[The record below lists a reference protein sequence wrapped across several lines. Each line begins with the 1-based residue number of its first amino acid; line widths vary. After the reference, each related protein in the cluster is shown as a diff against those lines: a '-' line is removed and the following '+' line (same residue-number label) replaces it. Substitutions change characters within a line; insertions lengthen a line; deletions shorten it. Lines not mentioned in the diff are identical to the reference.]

1 MKHTTDQSLIEAC
14 LAGRRE
20 AFGQLVERYQH
31 RLFHSLVHLLGSTED
46 AQDAAQDAL
55 ILAFEKLGT
64 FRGESQFYSWLFRI
78 AYNSAVSSKRKPG
91 SSKRKTGPMS
101 VSLEARRDASGLEP
115 ADLNPS
121 TEPSF
126 GLDVSDRQRL
136 VQQALGELSEE
147 FRDEKL
153 QKLPTLRYYPS
164 AVRFAGPPDFKPNA
178 YLAQPLELP
187 NPFADRLIQPRLN
200 PQVAEVI
207 YPSGAVFV
215 KGRWLVSYGIND
227 EHCALMK
234 VDSFELERHLRPAR
248 GATRAWIGSVLR
260 RNLSGWFP
268 G

>member
-64 FRGESQFYSWLFRI
+64 FRGKSQFYSWLFRI
-78 AYNSAVSSKRKPG
+78 AYNSAVSSKRKPGSSKRNPG

-147 FRDEKL
+147 FREAIVLKEIEQMSYEEIAEVVGIPL
-153 QKLPTLRYYPS
+153 GTVRSRIHRARMELRQKL
-164 AVRFAGPPDFKPNA
+164 AAFI
-178 YLAQPLELP
+178 E
-187 NPFADRLIQPRLN
+187 
-200 PQVAEVI
+200 AEVI
-207 YPSGAVFV
+207 
-215 KGRWLVSYGIND
+215 
-227 EHCALMK
+227 
-234 VDSFELERHLRPAR
+234 
-248 GATRAWIGSVLR
+248 
-260 RNLSGWFP
+260 
-268 G
+268 

>member
-91 SSKRKTGPMS
+91 SSKRKPGSSKRNPGSSKRKTGPMS

-147 FRDEKL
+147 FRAAIVLKEIEQMSYEEIAEVVGIPL
-153 QKLPTLRYYPS
+153 GTVRSRIHRARMELRQKL
-164 AVRFAGPPDFKPNA
+164 AAFI
-178 YLAQPLELP
+178 E
-187 NPFADRLIQPRLN
+187 
-200 PQVAEVI
+200 AEVI
-207 YPSGAVFV
+207 
-215 KGRWLVSYGIND
+215 
-227 EHCALMK
+227 
-234 VDSFELERHLRPAR
+234 
-248 GATRAWIGSVLR
+248 
-260 RNLSGWFP
+260 
-268 G
+268 

>member
-91 SSKRKTGPMS
+91 SSKRKPGPMS

-147 FRDEKL
+147 FREAIVLKEIEQMSYEEIAEVVGIPL
-153 QKLPTLRYYPS
+153 GTVRSRIHRARMELRQKL
-164 AVRFAGPPDFKPNA
+164 AAFI
-178 YLAQPLELP
+178 E
-187 NPFADRLIQPRLN
+187 
-200 PQVAEVI
+200 AEVI
-207 YPSGAVFV
+207 
-215 KGRWLVSYGIND
+215 
-227 EHCALMK
+227 
-234 VDSFELERHLRPAR
+234 
-248 GATRAWIGSVLR
+248 
-260 RNLSGWFP
+260 
-268 G
+268 

>member
-1 MKHTTDQSLIEAC
+1 MKHSTDQSLIEAC

-91 SSKRKTGPMS
+91 SSKRKPGSSKRKTGPMS

-147 FRDEKL
+147 FREAIVLKEIEQMSYEEIAEVVGIPL
-153 QKLPTLRYYPS
+153 GTVRSRIHRARMELRQKL
-164 AVRFAGPPDFKPNA
+164 AAFI
-178 YLAQPLELP
+178 E
-187 NPFADRLIQPRLN
+187 
-200 PQVAEVI
+200 AEVI
-207 YPSGAVFV
+207 
-215 KGRWLVSYGIND
+215 
-227 EHCALMK
+227 
-234 VDSFELERHLRPAR
+234 
-248 GATRAWIGSVLR
+248 
-260 RNLSGWFP
+260 
-268 G
+268 

>member
-78 AYNSAVSSKRKPG
+78 AYNSAVNSKRKPG

-147 FRDEKL
+147 FREAIVLKEIEQMSYEEIAEVVGIPL
-153 QKLPTLRYYPS
+153 GTVRSRIHRARMELRQKL
-164 AVRFAGPPDFKPNA
+164 AAFI
-178 YLAQPLELP
+178 E
-187 NPFADRLIQPRLN
+187 
-200 PQVAEVI
+200 AEVI
-207 YPSGAVFV
+207 
-215 KGRWLVSYGIND
+215 
-227 EHCALMK
+227 
-234 VDSFELERHLRPAR
+234 
-248 GATRAWIGSVLR
+248 
-260 RNLSGWFP
+260 
-268 G
+268 

>member
-1 MKHTTDQSLIEAC
+1 MEHTTDQSLIEAC

-78 AYNSAVSSKRKPG
+78 AYHSAVN
-91 SSKRKTGPMS
+91 SKRKTGSLKRKTGSMS

-126 GLDVSDRQRL
+126 GLEVSDRQRL
-136 VQQALGELSEE
+136 VQQALGELSKE
-147 FRDEKL
+147 FREAIVLKEIEQMSYEEIAEVVGIPL
-153 QKLPTLRYYPS
+153 GTVRNRIHRARMELRQKL
-164 AVRFAGPPDFKPNA
+164 AG
-178 YLAQPLELP
+178 LVE
-187 NPFADRLIQPRLN
+187 
-200 PQVAEVI
+200 AEVI
-207 YPSGAVFV
+207 
-215 KGRWLVSYGIND
+215 
-227 EHCALMK
+227 
-234 VDSFELERHLRPAR
+234 
-248 GATRAWIGSVLR
+248 
-260 RNLSGWFP
+260 
-268 G
+268 

>member
-91 SSKRKTGPMS
+91 SSKRKPGSSKRKTGPMS

-147 FRDEKL
+147 FREAIVLKEIEQMSYEEIAEVVGIPL
-153 QKLPTLRYYPS
+153 GTVRSRIHRARMELRQKL
-164 AVRFAGPPDFKPNA
+164 AAFI
-178 YLAQPLELP
+178 E
-187 NPFADRLIQPRLN
+187 
-200 PQVAEVI
+200 AEVI
-207 YPSGAVFV
+207 
-215 KGRWLVSYGIND
+215 
-227 EHCALMK
+227 
-234 VDSFELERHLRPAR
+234 
-248 GATRAWIGSVLR
+248 
-260 RNLSGWFP
+260 
-268 G
+268 

>member
-78 AYNSAVSSKRKPG
+78 AYNSAVSSKRK
-91 SSKRKTGPMS
+91 TGPMS

-147 FRDEKL
+147 FRAAIVLKANE
-153 QKLPTLRYYPS
+153 
-164 AVRFAGPPDFKPNA
+164 
-178 YLAQPLELP
+178 
-187 NPFADRLIQPRLN
+187 
-200 PQVAEVI
+200 
-207 YPSGAVFV
+207 
-215 KGRWLVSYGIND
+215 
-227 EHCALMK
+227 
-234 VDSFELERHLRPAR
+234 
-248 GATRAWIGSVLR
+248 LR
-260 RNLSGWFP
+260 RNCRGGWHSAGDRPQPDPSCSNGVTSKTSGFGRGRSDLSRWLRGSDIEVAVYRVLFFVGELWVEMQEVCR
-268 G
+268 

>member
-78 AYNSAVSSKRKPG
+78 AYNSAVNSKRKTGSSKRKPG

-147 FRDEKL
+147 FREAIVLKEIEQMSYEEIAEVVGIPL
-153 QKLPTLRYYPS
+153 GTVRSRIHRARMELRQKL
-164 AVRFAGPPDFKPNA
+164 AAFI
-178 YLAQPLELP
+178 E
-187 NPFADRLIQPRLN
+187 
-200 PQVAEVI
+200 AEVI
-207 YPSGAVFV
+207 
-215 KGRWLVSYGIND
+215 
-227 EHCALMK
+227 
-234 VDSFELERHLRPAR
+234 
-248 GATRAWIGSVLR
+248 
-260 RNLSGWFP
+260 
-268 G
+268 

>member
-78 AYNSAVSSKRKPG
+78 AYNSAGSSKRTPGSSKRNPG

-147 FRDEKL
+147 FREAIVLKEIEQMSYEEIAEVVGIPL
-153 QKLPTLRYYPS
+153 GTVRSRIHRARMELRQKL
-164 AVRFAGPPDFKPNA
+164 AAFI
-178 YLAQPLELP
+178 E
-187 NPFADRLIQPRLN
+187 
-200 PQVAEVI
+200 AEVI
-207 YPSGAVFV
+207 
-215 KGRWLVSYGIND
+215 
-227 EHCALMK
+227 
-234 VDSFELERHLRPAR
+234 
-248 GATRAWIGSVLR
+248 
-260 RNLSGWFP
+260 
-268 G
+268 

>member
-126 GLDVSDRQRL
+126 GLEVSDRQRL

-147 FRDEKL
+147 FRAAIVLKEIEQMSYEEIAEVVGIPL
-153 QKLPTLRYYPS
+153 GTVRSRIHRARMELRQKL
-164 AVRFAGPPDFKPNA
+164 AAFI
-178 YLAQPLELP
+178 E
-187 NPFADRLIQPRLN
+187 
-200 PQVAEVI
+200 AEVI
-207 YPSGAVFV
+207 
-215 KGRWLVSYGIND
+215 
-227 EHCALMK
+227 
-234 VDSFELERHLRPAR
+234 
-248 GATRAWIGSVLR
+248 
-260 RNLSGWFP
+260 
-268 G
+268 

>member
-1 MKHTTDQSLIEAC
+1 M
-14 LAGRRE
+14 
-20 AFGQLVERYQH
+20 
-31 RLFHSLVHLLGSTED
+31 LGSTED

-78 AYNSAVSSKRKPG
+78 AYNSAV

-147 FRDEKL
+147 FRAAIVLKEIEQMSYEEIAEVVGIPL
-153 QKLPTLRYYPS
+153 GTVRSRIHRARMELRQKL
-164 AVRFAGPPDFKPNA
+164 AG
-178 YLAQPLELP
+178 LVE
-187 NPFADRLIQPRLN
+187 
-200 PQVAEVI
+200 AEVI
-207 YPSGAVFV
+207 
-215 KGRWLVSYGIND
+215 
-227 EHCALMK
+227 
-234 VDSFELERHLRPAR
+234 
-248 GATRAWIGSVLR
+248 
-260 RNLSGWFP
+260 
-268 G
+268 

>member
-14 LAGRRE
+14 LAGRLE

-78 AYNSAVSSKRKPG
+78 AYNSAVSSKRK
-91 SSKRKTGPMS
+91 TGPMS

-147 FRDEKL
+147 FRAAIVLKEIEQMSYEEIAEVVGIPL
-153 QKLPTLRYYPS
+153 GTVRSRIHRARMELRQKL
-164 AVRFAGPPDFKPNA
+164 AG
-178 YLAQPLELP
+178 LVE
-187 NPFADRLIQPRLN
+187 
-200 PQVAEVI
+200 AEVI
-207 YPSGAVFV
+207 
-215 KGRWLVSYGIND
+215 
-227 EHCALMK
+227 
-234 VDSFELERHLRPAR
+234 
-248 GATRAWIGSVLR
+248 
-260 RNLSGWFP
+260 
-268 G
+268 